1 MITSV
6 EEYVGPCQ
14 IFVMEFFRAK
24 SCELLLLE
32 SLIID
37 VLQDPKYTLNPNPR
51 NWLNTLKQVVGFCR
65 QII

>member
-14 IFVMEFFRAK
+14 IFVK
-24 SCELLLLE
+24 LLLLE

-51 NWLNTLKQVVGFCR
+51 NWLNTLKQFVGFCR